1 MLNRGTVCRI
11 FITIIENYGVIVK
24 VNKDLQIRDMLTSA
38 KLYCTKGRLAILK
51 VLFKADRPLS
61 QDEIARRLGKKHFDK
76 VTIYRTL
83 ESLLKVGLL
92 HRAFIDKRAC
102 HYELAHNCTES
113 QCHPHFT
120 CTNCGSTHCLT
131 KISLPMVKS
140 PHKGYI
146 IHRQQVRFE
155 GLCPACA

>member
-1 MLNRGTVCRI
+1 MKSDR
-11 FITIIENYGVIVK
+11 
-24 VNKDLQIRDMLTSA
+24 DLEVRNMLTSV
-38 KLYCTKGRLAILK
+38 KLYCTGSRKAILK
-51 VLFKADRPLS
+51 VLFKADRPLNHE
-61 QDEIARRLGKKHFDK
+61 QIVQGLGKKHFNK

-92 HRAFIDKRAC
+92 HKVFIDKRAC
-102 HYELAHNCTES
+102 HYELARNCTES

-131 KISLPMVKS
+131 KISLPMAKS
-140 PHKGYI
+140 PHRGYV

>member
-1 MLNRGTVCRI
+1 MKAEI
-11 FITIIENYGVIVK
+11 
-24 VNKDLQIRDMLTSA
+24 DLQIRKMLKTA
-38 KLYCTKGRLAILK
+38 KLYCTESRTAILK
-51 VLFKADRPLS
+51 VLFEADRPLS
-61 QDEIARRLGKKHFDK
+61 QDEIAQRLGKKRFDK

-131 KISLPMVKS
+131 KISMPMVKS
-140 PHKGYI
+140 PYKGYV

-155 GLCPACA
+155 GLCPACT